1 MGVRGHCPLWIVY
14 SYDTSFELDTLFIVQ
29 FGPVPDLPE
38 GQGPVWTAYPY
49 DTPQELEVFLQEK
62 YFIHAVEI
70 QGAPDKDEWVTKF
83 EILYKLT
90 NTGHWSKY
98 ADSDGETQV
107 YKPDTV

>member
-90 NTGHWSKY
+90 NTGHWSKIC
-98 ADSDGETQV
+98 
-107 YKPDTV
+107 